1 MARRRLQTFDST
13 APVLY
18 IDDASGAID
27 QGGSSTAAGTV
38 ITGADGAPEIDL
50 VSGAIAV
57 KKGLV
62 IITKAGVAAMT
73 LALPVA
79 GAQSAGGDD
88 GKMLRIISATAQAHT
103 VTTPAAGYNA
113 ASTIATFAAA
123 IGNGILLV
131 AKNGTWLVA
140 QSLGITLS

>member
-1 MARRRLQTFDST
+1 MSRRRLQTFDST
-13 APVLY
+13 SPVLY
-18 IDDASGAID
+18 IDDISGAID
-27 QGGSSTAAGTV
+27 QGGSSAVAGTV
-38 ITGADGAPEIDL
+38 ITGADGVPEIDL
-50 VSGAIAV
+50 VSGAIAI

-88 GKMLRIISATAQAHT
+88 GKVLRIISATAQAHT
-103 VTTPAAGYNA
+103 VTTPVAGLNG

-123 IGNGILLV
+123 I
-131 AKNGTWLVA
+131 
-140 QSLGITLS
+140 